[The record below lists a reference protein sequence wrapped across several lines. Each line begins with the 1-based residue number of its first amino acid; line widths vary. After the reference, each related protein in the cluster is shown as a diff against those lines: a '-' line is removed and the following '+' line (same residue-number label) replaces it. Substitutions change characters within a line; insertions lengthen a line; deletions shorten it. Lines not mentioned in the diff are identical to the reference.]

1 MYLFLINMM
10 IKVLISISVNNISVG
25 SNMKIKVYVVSLLD
39 ANERRNAIS
48 EQLLG
53 KGFSFTI
60 VDSVDFREI
69 LPKNLEHLYNIHPDS
84 SLKRVIT
91 SGEVGCA
98 LSHIKTYE
106 EFIAT
111 NYDYALILE
120 DDAILD
126 RVNPSKLEEY
136 CEVLNVDYDVIL
148 LGYSKLAQAKE
159 KKYYLQY
166 PIKTKYSFDKY
177 RLGEAWKNS
186 ASGAVGYIITRKG
199 VEKILRD
206 YSIQH
211 KIRTVADDW
220 LYFEKVCGLN
230 ILHVRPVIVFE
241 NFINLNSSLEEERA
255 IVQYSNENICKD
267 IIKYIRGF
275 IRAVILRF

>member
-1 MYLFLINMM
+1 
-10 IKVLISISVNNISVG
+10 
-25 SNMKIKVYVVSLLD
+25 MKIKVYVVSLLD
-39 ANERRNAIS
+39 ANERRKAIS

-53 KGFSFTI
+53 KGLSFTI
-60 VDSVDFREI
+60 IDAVDFRGI

-84 SLKRVIT
+84 SLKRVVT

-98 LSHIKTYE
+98 LSHIKIYE

-120 DDAILD
+120 DDAVLD
-126 RVNPSKLEEY
+126 RMNLSELEQY
-136 CEVLNVDYDVIL
+136 CKVLNADYDVIL
-148 LGYSKLAQAKE
+148 LGYSKLDSAKE

-166 PIKTKYSFDKY
+166 PIKTKYSFGKY
-177 RLGEAWKNS
+177 RLGEVWKNS
-186 ASGAVGYIITRKG
+186 ASGAVGYLITRKG

-206 YSIQH
+206 YNIQY

-241 NFINLNSSLEEERA
+241 NFMNLNSSLEGERS
-255 IVQYSNENICKD
+255 IVQYSSESICKD
-267 IIKYIRGF
+267 MVKYIRGF